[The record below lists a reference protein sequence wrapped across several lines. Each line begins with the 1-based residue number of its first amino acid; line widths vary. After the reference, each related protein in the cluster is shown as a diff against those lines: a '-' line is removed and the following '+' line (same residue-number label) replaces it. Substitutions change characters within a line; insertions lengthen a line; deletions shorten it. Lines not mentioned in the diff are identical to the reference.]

1 MEMAR
6 ISPGAQLTA
15 IESGLSAVENRPT
28 AGESRLSHIDARLA
42 FQQWQI
48 AFAATPQVATLVKSF
63 P

>member
-15 IESGLSAVENRPT
+15 IESRQSAVENRLT
-28 AGESRLSHIDARLA
+28 AGESRLSPIDARLA

-48 AFAATPQVATLVKSF
+48 AFAATLQVATLVKSF
-63 P
+63 L